1 MEWIGLP
8 QLKHDICQNFYQT
21 GVFWGKNFTEK
32 CVIGIIV
39 NLQHTMWML
48 WNAKN
53 YTNVYTVFVNVY
65 TVCVHLEFT
74 YMCIINYSL
83 HMLCITVAKDYSHAK
98 IWCIKCDANKN
109 CYLIFGWIAISSC
122 DVFWKFTRLTRI
134 LHDRRSHRSR
144 QISTLPQLLTLLSSP
159 LKCSKRL
166 GSHSTQLQFLKDLVF
181 PNKRFDQH
189 YAEQI

>member
-1 MEWIGLP
+1 MGQKFYRKMRNWNNSKFATYNVNALE
-8 QLKHDICQNFYQT
+8 CQKLYKRLHSVCKRLHSMCT
-21 GVFWGKNFTEK
+21 
-32 CVIGIIV
+32 
-39 NLQHTMWML
+39 LR
-48 WNAKN
+48 
-53 YTNVYTVFVNVY
+53 VYIYVY
-65 TVCVHLEFT
+65 
-74 YMCIINYSL
+74 CIYYSL